1 MITRHPCKTA
11 DKFTVE
17 KDGWAASC
25 AFAIIEQRNRQ
36 SQESTMANQPIIET
50 EDKQTGRIEAFSDG
64 VLAIAITL
72 LALELKVPR
81 ASEEPG
87 SSLIQEL
94 VKQWPMY
101 LAFVISFFFIL
112 VIWINH
118 HRLFTVIRRSDNNLL
133 ILNGLLLFGV
143 TILPF
148 ATELVAEYLQQPE
161 QNTAAVIYNG
171 IFLVVSIFFNVLWRY
186 ASYKNRLFDRKTDL
200 HLVAFISRQYAFG
213 PLLYLIAVIVSGF
226 SAVGGLTMSLIIAV
240 FFALP
245 NKSVQRMMDEAQA
258 TDG

>member
-1 MITRHPCKTA
+1 
-11 DKFTVE
+11 
-17 KDGWAASC
+17 
-25 AFAIIEQRNRQ
+25 
-36 SQESTMANQPIIET
+36 MANHPITET

-81 ASEEPG
+81 ASEELG
-87 SSLIQEL
+87 SSLIREL
-94 VKQWPMY
+94 LKQWPMY

-143 TILPF
+143 TLLPF

-171 IFLVVSIFFNVLWRY
+171 IFLIVSLFFNGLWAY
-186 ASYKNRLFDRKTDL
+186 ASYKNRLFDAKTDRA
-200 HLVAFISRQYAFG
+200 LVTFIARQYAFG
-213 PLLYLIAVIVSGF
+213 PLLYLIAVIVSAF
-226 SAVGGLTMSLIIAV
+226 SALGGLLISLAMGV
-240 FFALP
+240 FFVLP
-245 NKSVQRMMDEAQA
+245 NRSVQRMMDEAQA